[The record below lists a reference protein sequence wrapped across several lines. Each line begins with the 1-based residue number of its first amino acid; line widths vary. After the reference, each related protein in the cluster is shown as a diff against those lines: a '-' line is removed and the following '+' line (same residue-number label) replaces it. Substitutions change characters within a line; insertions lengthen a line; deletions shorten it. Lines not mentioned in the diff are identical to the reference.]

1 MVILEM
7 YWTWHGQTQMW
18 VLGLF
23 FVCFFF
29 WDLLI
34 HFSYE
39 LGIGFCSFFFQL
51 LKTRQFGYGELVVMS
66 VFISSIIITTVTFWT
81 LNSVKKN
88 HVGYESDS
96 YQTWGGKRLMFSSI
110 LCACVTNTFIYVY
123 VWRGKRAILLIV
135 KDWDWSWPFH
145 SMDSCFSNFMK
156 TMLITY
162 LLIPL
167 PLLALLISSME
178 SLSLSL
184 SLSVYI
190 HTITHVYNSMKRV

>member
-7 YWTWHGQTQMW
+7 SWTWHGQTQI
-18 VLGLF
+18 
-23 FVCFFF
+23 C
-29 WDLLI
+29 
-34 HFSYE
+34 
-39 LGIGFCSFFFQL
+39 FFQL

-66 VFISSIIITTVTFWT
+66 VFISSIITTTVTFWT
-81 LNSVKKN
+81 LNSVKMN
-88 HVGYESDS
+88 HVWYESDS

-110 LCACVTNTFIYVY
+110 LCACVTYTFIYVY
-123 VWRGKRAILLIV
+123 VWGGKRAILLIV

-178 SLSLSL
+178 EEETTWSTDQWRSRE
-184 SLSVYI
+184 YQTT
-190 HTITHVYNSMKRV
+190 TI